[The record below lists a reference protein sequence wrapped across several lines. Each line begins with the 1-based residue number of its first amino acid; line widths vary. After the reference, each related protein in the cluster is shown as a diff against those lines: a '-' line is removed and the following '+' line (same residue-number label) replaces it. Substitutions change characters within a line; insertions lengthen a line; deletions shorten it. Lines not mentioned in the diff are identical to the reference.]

1 MAVWEMI
8 LFSATHRR
16 ITASG
21 MVVECVIVDWTP
33 GFDGFMLFRLIET
46 GDGGDVAGSPFSL
59 NAPKVAD
66 GSKQVDIAQVYN
78 LFWSSY
84 SLG

>member
-8 LFSATHRR
+8 LFSATHRM

-21 MVVECVIVDWTP
+21 MVVKCVIVDGTP
-33 GFDGFMLFRLIET
+33 GIDGFMLLWVIEV
-46 GDGGDVAGSPFSL
+46 GRGGSLMGSPFSL
-59 NAPKVAD
+59 NAPQVAD

-84 SLG
+84 SLV